1 MLAQLCKQGA
11 AKACRTEAAMSL
23 LLASFNQGYPEGA
36 ERLLGM
42 PGLGKGL
49 TPGQVSSLLLAALQ
63 GPTTARKCISI
74 LLNVPAAQEMQ
85 WDSCEAL
92 LEAALMQHSTGAA
105 DVLPDLVGQLPLLA
119 RKMSFDQLQRTYQ
132 AAAQRY
138 NDEALR
144 LYVRLP
150 VVRNASP
157 AQLQQLMH
165 LSLELCGAA
174 FTEQQRSV
182 SSNMAGF
189 NTLCSFQQAQELSA
203 DMVEGLVEAT
213 FSVIKQ
219 APAATPLLGKVW
231 PLLCQLPQAQH
242 IQPATILAWLGQC
255 LSQERHQAAAAL
267 AVLLDQAAVLTAW
280 GGLTRQEVEQL
291 LARALPVAKRGSVQ
305 GVVCD
310 LQRSAIAVHCSVV
323 TEP

>member
-1 MLAQLCKQGA
+1 
-11 AKACRTEAAMSL
+11 
-23 LLASFNQGYPEGA
+23 
-36 ERLLGM
+36 
-42 PGLGKGL
+42 
-49 TPGQVSSLLLAALQ
+49 
-63 GPTTARKCISI
+63 
-74 LLNVPAAQEMQ
+74 
-85 WDSCEAL
+85 
-92 LEAALMQHSTGAA
+92 
-105 DVLPDLVGQLPLLA
+105 
-119 RKMSFDQLQRTYQ
+119 
-132 AAAQRY
+132 
-138 NDEALR
+138 
-144 LYVRLP
+144 
-150 VVRNASP
+150 
-157 AQLQQLMH
+157 
-165 LSLELCGAA
+165 
-174 FTEQQRSV
+174 
-182 SSNMAGF
+182 MAGF

-305 GVVCD
+305 GLKATCSMQCVRSVMNTSTVVHVLDAALVFRGLRASASRMAAIPAAGLIDDAQAALSGIRAALEKDKADSFSSSTRRMMKSMPFSVYRLKRAGNALSPSQVAQQTVAAATGAVLAEQKVPLRVWLGMQVVAALQELQAAATHD
-310 LQRSAIAVHCSVV
+310 L
-323 TEP
+323 

>member
-1 MLAQLCKQGA
+1 
-11 AKACRTEAAMSL
+11 
-23 LLASFNQGYPEGA
+23 
-36 ERLLGM
+36 
-42 PGLGKGL
+42 
-49 TPGQVSSLLLAALQ
+49 
-63 GPTTARKCISI
+63 
-74 LLNVPAAQEMQ
+74 
-85 WDSCEAL
+85 
-92 LEAALMQHSTGAA
+92 
-105 DVLPDLVGQLPLLA
+105 
-119 RKMSFDQLQRTYQ
+119 
-132 AAAQRY
+132 
-138 NDEALR
+138 
-144 LYVRLP
+144 
-150 VVRNASP
+150 
-157 AQLQQLMH
+157 
-165 LSLELCGAA
+165 
-174 FTEQQRSV
+174 
-182 SSNMAGF
+182 MAGF

-305 GVVCD
+305 GLKATCSMQCVRSVMNTSTVVHVLDAALVFRGLRAWLIDDVQAALSGIRAALEKDKADSFSSSTRRMMKSMPFSVYRLKRAGNALSPSQVARQTVAAATGAVLAEQKVPLRVWLGMQVVAALQELQAAATHD
-310 LQRSAIAVHCSVV
+310 L
-323 TEP
+323 